1 MIKKLLLIGFSAITA
16 VAANAQLR
24 SATVPAYSANI
35 SVPFASVL
43 DSRIKFFAYNPD
55 VVYTLPITVGMHT
68 HIKLAADEVLIDKPK
83 LGETVQW
90 RIAGNEKNLYIK
102 ALQPEVMTSLTL
114 ETDKRVYQFELVS
127 TKDPVKRVQMAYF
140 TYPDDDERV
149 ELSMFK
155 RKNAI
160 EAELKGEINRLEN
173 LKVAAATDPSKLN
186 FAYTISADKAAFRP
200 SAVYDDGKFTY
211 FRLPQG
217 TQDLPAI
224 FMLDDGSRNKL
235 IPINY
240 VVKGEQILIER
251 LAPTFVMK
259 LGKDEIRVT
268 KAK

>member
-1 MIKKLLLIGFSAITA
+1 MIKKLLLLIGVLTSSLSS
-16 VAANAQLR
+16 NAQLH
-24 SATVPAYSANI
+24 SSQVPTYSANI

-43 DSRIKFFAYNPD
+43 DSRVKFFAFNPD

-68 HIKLAADEVLIDKPK
+68 HIKLGDDEVLIDKPK

-90 RIAGNEKNLYIK
+90 RVAGNEKHLFIK
-102 ALQPEVMTSLTL
+102 ALQPNVMTSLTL
-114 ETDKRVYQFELVS
+114 VSDKRVYQFELVS
-127 TKDPVKRVQMAYF
+127 TTDSSKRVQMAYF

-149 ELSMFK
+149 EISMIK
-155 RKNAI
+155 RKNSI
-160 EAELKGEINRLEN
+160 EAELKTEFNRLEN
-173 LKVAAATDPSKLN
+173 IKVGQATDPSKLN
-186 FAYTISADKAAFRP
+186 FAYSISTDKAAFKP
-200 SAVYDDGKFTY
+200 SAVYDDGRFTY

-224 FMLDDGSRNKL
+224 FMLEDGSRNKL

-240 VVKGEQILIER
+240 VVKGDQILIER
-251 LAPTFVMK
+251 LASTFVMK

>member
-1 MIKKLLLIGFSAITA
+1 MIKKLLLLGTF
-16 VAANAQLR
+16 AAASLASHAQLH
-24 SATVPAYSANI
+24 SSNVPAYSANI

-43 DSRIKFFAYNPD
+43 DSRVKFFAYNPD
-55 VVYTLPITVGMHT
+55 VVFTLPITVGMHT

-102 ALQPEVMTSLTL
+102 ALQPDVMTSLTL

-127 TKDPVKRVQMAYF
+127 TKDSAKRVQMAYF

-149 ELSMFK
+149 ELSLLK
-155 RKNAI
+155 RKNAADSEI
-160 EAELKGEINRLEN
+160 RAEFNRLEN
-173 LKVAAATDPSKLN
+173 IKVGAATDPSKLN
-186 FAYTISADKAAFRP
+186 FAYTISNDKAAFKP

-211 FRLPQG
+211 FRLPVG

-224 FMLDDGSRNKL
+224 FMLEDGSRNKL

-240 VVKGEQILIER
+240 VVKGDQILIER
-251 LAPTFVMK
+251 TASTFVMK
-259 LGKDEIRVT
+259 LGKDEIRI
-268 KAK
+268 AKVK